1 MFSIAVTVSRSGVTT
16 SVETELTIIQS
27 TAQHHFTLVYSEGHY
42 FQSLSKYPAFCWP
55 CIINHFFYWKLGKLI
70 STIMLYSMTSLTLLS
85 SSKIDQMMTTK
96 GFFSFRNDN
105 ICETTLDD
113 GIVLRIERIGP
124 AIARVYFV
132 DDSFSEISIPNGLVI
147 RDITNNVPVAPPTA
161 DVQFFVLAW
170 SDTYSIIFNGELITE
185 LATQRQWSLR
195 GPLNRAIRTIDD

>member
-1 MFSIAVTVSRSGVTT
+1 
-16 SVETELTIIQS
+16 
-27 TAQHHFTLVYSEGHY
+27 
-42 FQSLSKYPAFCWP
+42 
-55 CIINHFFYWKLGKLI
+55 
-70 STIMLYSMTSLTLLS
+70 MTSLTLLS

-195 GPLNRAIRTIDD
+195 APPNRAIRTIDD

>member
-1 MFSIAVTVSRSGVTT
+1 
-16 SVETELTIIQS
+16 
-27 TAQHHFTLVYSEGHY
+27 
-42 FQSLSKYPAFCWP
+42 
-55 CIINHFFYWKLGKLI
+55 
-70 STIMLYSMTSLTLLS
+70 MTSLTLLS
-85 SSKIDQMMTTK
+85 SSKIEQMMTTK

-113 GIVLRIERIGP
+113 GIVLRIERVGP

-132 DDSFSEISIPNGLVI
+132 DDSFAKISIPNGLVI
-147 RDITNNVPVAPPTA
+147 RDITNNVPVAPPAA

-195 GPLNRAIRTIDD
+195 GPPNRAIRTIDN

>member
-1 MFSIAVTVSRSGVTT
+1 
-16 SVETELTIIQS
+16 
-27 TAQHHFTLVYSEGHY
+27 
-42 FQSLSKYPAFCWP
+42 
-55 CIINHFFYWKLGKLI
+55 
-70 STIMLYSMTSLTLLS
+70 MTSLTLLS

-113 GIVLRIERIGP
+113 GIVLRIERVGP

-132 DDSFSEISIPNGLVI
+132 DDSFCEIPIPNGLVI
-147 RDITNNVPVAPPTA
+147 RDITNNVPVAPPA
-161 DVQFFVLAW
+161 AGVQFFVLAW

-195 GPLNRAIRTIDD
+195 GPPDRAIGTIDN